1 MKLNKKSNS
10 LQKISINKTRK
21 NNKNKNIEDATLKTK
36 EKNDSLGKV
45 KTKKEKINKIN
56 YIFNT
61 IKSNDF
67 KKFEEILKENISLI
81 NKLNNNGLSL
91 LHYSVIKNNKKIL
104 ELLLNNGADVNIKSS
119 KMKRTPLHLAYIYQ
133 NNSSDDIINLLIK
146 YGAKDDILDSNNKKP
161 SQYKKSNNEKEN
173 KNGGE
178 NKLKKI
184 KIKKVKEKGG
194 KEGYKGNIYNLK
206 DSKDNS
212 FVVITMDNISYLT
225 SDENTINQV
234 SELTIT
240 KNNSISNSINNNNIL
255 LEDSLEEKDIKIKIK
270 NNSLNDSLEM
280 TNENDKIPV
289 EYVDNIFKNKYKYN
303 SGLMNNIKDK
313 DLINSSENMDS
324 FFTALITNKRNS
336 FINSGKIRASIK
348 TEDKNTILSHYD
360 YTENSTFRI
369 IKNENENDNEKKMS
383 KKISQHNSAIST
395 LSQTNK
401 KNNKNEI
408 ENIDYNEINNNCSY
422 LLKWLIDIGLSDYYE
437 NFLNNKIFD
446 INRLIEQMKSPN
458 DKFGLE
464 DIENILG
471 IHKPGH
477 IYRLL
482 VKLEI
487 DGDIID
493 KSISNFMISDQKIN
507 KKLIFSSDEKYECGN
522 WCNVNRVNAN
532 LCGIKNINI
541 NLKNGIKN
549 DLESFLSRYNLM
561 NLYQNFFHNGFEE
574 INYVILQMYSSYPI
588 NNDILENCF
597 HIYNEEQRILTM
609 DALQKEVFKVNNFIN
624 SEKYLKNENKD
635 IIKYENIDF
644 KEEENQDKNDK
655 ECIIF

>member
-10 LQKISINKTRK
+10 LQKISLNKTRK
-21 NNKNKNIEDATLKTK
+21 NNKNKKIEDTTLKIK
-36 EKNDSLGKV
+36 EKNDSLGKT
-45 KTKKEKINKIN
+45 KTKKEKINNIN
-56 YIFNT
+56 SIFNT

-91 LHYSVIKNNKKIL
+91 LHYSVIKNNKKIT

-161 SQYKKSNNEKEN
+161 SQYKKNNNEKEN

-184 KIKKVKEKGG
+184 KIKKIKEKGG

-225 SDENTINQV
+225 SEENTINQV

-255 LEDSLEEKDIKIKIK
+255 LEDSLEEKDIKIK

-280 TNENDKIPV
+280 TNENDKIPI

-369 IKNENENDNEKKMS
+369 IKNENDNEKKMS

-561 NLYQNFFHNGFEE
+561 HLYQNFFHNGFEE

-644 KEEENQDKNDK
+644 KEEENQDKNNK
-655 ECIIF
+655 ECLIF

>member
-10 LQKISINKTRK
+10 LQKISLNKTRK
-21 NNKNKNIEDATLKTK
+21 NNKNKKIEDTTLKIK
-36 EKNDSLGKV
+36 EKNDSLGKT
-45 KTKKEKINKIN
+45 KTKKEKINNIN
-56 YIFNT
+56 SIFNA
-61 IKSNDF
+61 IKSSDD
-67 KKFEEILKENISLI
+67 KKFEEILKENKSLI

-91 LHYSVIKNNKKIL
+91 LHYSVIKNNKKIT

-161 SQYKKSNNEKEN
+161 SQYKKNNNEKEN

-184 KIKKVKEKGG
+184 KIKKIKEKGG

-225 SDENTINQV
+225 SEENTINQV

-255 LEDSLEEKDIKIKIK
+255 LEDSLEEKDIKIK

-280 TNENDKIPV
+280 TNENDKIPI

-369 IKNENENDNEKKMS
+369 IKNENDNEKKMS

-561 NLYQNFFHNGFEE
+561 HLYQNFFHNGFEE

-609 DALQKEVFKVNNFIN
+609 DALQKEVFKVNNFIH

-655 ECIIF
+655 ECLIF

>member
-10 LQKISINKTRK
+10 LQKISLNKTRK
-21 NNKNKNIEDATLKTK
+21 NNKNKNIEDVSSKIK
-36 EKNDSLGKV
+36 EKNISLGKI
-45 KTKKEKINKIN
+45 KTKKGNEKMNN
-56 YIFNT
+56 MNSIFNT
-61 IKSNDF
+61 IKSGDI
-67 KKFEEILKENISLI
+67 KKFEKILKEDISLI

-91 LHYSVIKNNKKIL
+91 LHHSVIKNNKKII
-104 ELLLNNGADVNIKSS
+104 ELLLDNGADVNIRTS
-119 KMKRTPLHLAYIYQ
+119 KMRRTPLHFAYIYQ
-133 NNSSDDIINLLIK
+133 NNKSEEIINLLVK

-161 SQYKKSNNEKEN
+161 SQYKKNNNEKEN

-184 KIKKVKEKGG
+184 KIRKERG

-212 FVVITMDNISYLT
+212 FVIITMDNISYLT

-234 SELTIT
+234 SELTLT
-240 KNNSISNSINNNNIL
+240 KNNSINNDNSNNNNP
-255 LEDSLEEKDIKIKIK
+255 LEDSLEEKDINNKD
-270 NNSLNDSLEM
+270 NSLNDSLEM
-280 TNENDKIPV
+280 TVEKYKIPG

-303 SGLMNNIKDK
+303 NYLLNNIKDI
-313 DLINSSENMDS
+313 DLKNSSENMDS

-336 FINSGKIRASIK
+336 FINSGKLQASMK
-348 TEDKNTILSHYD
+348 TEDKNTIISNCN

-369 IKNENENDNEKKMS
+369 INNENDNEKKIS
-383 KKISQHNSAIST
+383 NKISSHNSAVST

-401 KNNKNEI
+401 KHNKKSEI

-437 NFLNNKIFD
+437 NFLNNRIFD
-446 INRLIEQMKSPN
+446 INRLIDQMKSPN
-458 DKFGLE
+458 DKFGFE
-464 DIENILG
+464 DIENLLG

-477 IYRLL
+477 IFRLL

-493 KSISNFMISDQKIN
+493 KSITNFMMSEQRIN
-507 KKLIFSSDEKYECGN
+507 KQLIFSSEGKYECTN
-522 WCNVNRVNAN
+522 WCNVNKVNVN
-532 LCGIKNINI
+532 LCGIKNINV
-541 NLKNGIKN
+541 NFGGRIKN
-549 DLESFLSRYNLM
+549 NLESFLSRNNLTH
-561 NLYQNFFHNGFEE
+561 LYQNFYHNGFEQ

-588 NNDILENCF
+588 NDDILENYF

-609 DALQKEVFKVNNFIN
+609 EAIQKEVFKINNFIN
-624 SEKYLKNENKD
+624 SEKYSKNENKD
-635 IIKYENIDF
+635 IIKYENVDF
-644 KEEENQDKNDK
+644 DEEENKDKNDK
-655 ECIIF
+655 LCFIF

>member
-10 LQKISINKTRK
+10 LQKISLNKTRK
-21 NNKNKNIEDATLKTK
+21 NNKNKKIEDTTLKIK
-36 EKNDSLGKV
+36 EKNDSLGKT
-45 KTKKEKINKIN
+45 KTKKEKINNIN
-56 YIFNT
+56 SIFNA
-61 IKSNDF
+61 IKSSDD

-91 LHYSVIKNNKKIL
+91 LHYSVIKNNKKII
-104 ELLLNNGADVNIKSS
+104 ELLLDNGADVNIRTS
-119 KMKRTPLHLAYIYQ
+119 KMRRTPLHLAYIYQ
-133 NNSSDDIINLLIK
+133 NNKSDEIINLLLK

-161 SQYKKSNNEKEN
+161 SQYKKNNNEKEN

-184 KIKKVKEKGG
+184 KIKKIKEKGG

-255 LEDSLEEKDIKIKIK
+255 LEDSLEEKDIKIK

-280 TNENDKIPV
+280 TNENDKIPI

-369 IKNENENDNEKKMS
+369 IKNENDNEKKMS

-446 INRLIEQMKSPN
+446 INRLIEQMKSPY

-561 NLYQNFFHNGFEE
+561 HLYQNFFHNGFEE

>member
-10 LQKISINKTRK
+10 LQKISLNKTRK
-21 NNKNKNIEDATLKTK
+21 NNKNKKIEDTTLKIK
-36 EKNDSLGKV
+36 EKNDSLGKT
-45 KTKKEKINKIN
+45 KTKKEKINNIN
-56 YIFNT
+56 SIFNA
-61 IKSNDF
+61 IKSSDD
-67 KKFEEILKENISLI
+67 KKFEEILKENKSLI

-91 LHYSVIKNNKKIL
+91 LHYSVIKINKKIT

-225 SDENTINQV
+225 SEENTINQV

-255 LEDSLEEKDIKIKIK
+255 LEDSLEEKDIKIK

-280 TNENDKIPV
+280 TNENDKIPI

-369 IKNENENDNEKKMS
+369 IKNENDNEKKMS

-561 NLYQNFFHNGFEE
+561 HLYQNFFHNGFEE

-609 DALQKEVFKVNNFIN
+609 DALQKEVFKVNNFIH
-624 SEKYLKNENKD
+624 SEKYLKSENKD

-644 KEEENQDKNDK
+644 KEEENQDKNNK
-655 ECIIF
+655 ECLIF

>member
-10 LQKISINKTRK
+10 LQKISLNKTRK
-21 NNKNKNIEDATLKTK
+21 NNKNKKIEDTTLKIK
-36 EKNDSLGKV
+36 EKNDSLGKT
-45 KTKKEKINKIN
+45 KTKKEKINNIN
-56 YIFNT
+56 SIFNA
-61 IKSNDF
+61 IKSSDD
-67 KKFEEILKENISLI
+67 KKFEEILKENKSLI

-146 YGAKDDILDSNNKKP
+146 YGAKDDILDNNNKKP
-161 SQYKKSNNEKEN
+161 SQYKKNNNEKEN

-184 KIKKVKEKGG
+184 KIKKIKEKGG

-255 LEDSLEEKDIKIKIK
+255 LEDSLEEKDIKIK

-280 TNENDKIPV
+280 TNENDKIPI

-369 IKNENENDNEKKMS
+369 IKNENDNEKKMS

-446 INRLIEQMKSPN
+446 INRLIEQMKSPY

-541 NLKNGIKN
+541 NSKNGIKN

-561 NLYQNFFHNGFEE
+561 HLYQNFFHNGFEE

-609 DALQKEVFKVNNFIN
+609 DALQKEVFKVNNFIH

>member
-91 LHYSVIKNNKKIL
+91 LHYSVIKNNKKIT

-161 SQYKKSNNEKEN
+161 SQYKKNNNEKEN

-225 SDENTINQV
+225 SEENTINQV

-255 LEDSLEEKDIKIKIK
+255 LEDSLEEKDIKIK

-280 TNENDKIPV
+280 TNENDKIPI

-369 IKNENENDNEKKMS
+369 IKNENDNEKKMS

-561 NLYQNFFHNGFEE
+561 HLYQNFFHNGFEE

-609 DALQKEVFKVNNFIN
+609 DALQKEVFKVNNFIH

-655 ECIIF
+655 ECLIF

>member
-10 LQKISINKTRK
+10 LQKISLNKTRK
-21 NNKNKNIEDATLKTK
+21 NNKNKKIEDATLKIK
-36 EKNDSLGKV
+36 EKKDSLE
-45 KTKKEKINKIN
+45 KTKTKNEKINNIN
-56 YIFNT
+56 SIFNT
-61 IKSNDF
+61 IKSNDV
-67 KKFEEILKENISLI
+67 KKFEELLKEHISII

-91 LHYSVIKNNKKIL
+91 LHISVIKNDKKIT

-133 NNSSDDIINLLIK
+133 NNASDEIINLLIK

-161 SQYKKSNNEKEN
+161 SQYKKNNNEKEN

-184 KIKKVKEKGG
+184 KIKKIKEKGG

-225 SDENTINQV
+225 SDENTINQG
-234 SELTIT
+234 SELTMT
-240 KNNSISNSINNNNIL
+240 KNYSINNSINNNIL
-255 LEDSLEEKDIKIKIK
+255 LEDSLEEKDIKIK

-289 EYVDNIFKNKYKYN
+289 ENIDNIFKNKYKYN

-313 DLINSSENMDS
+313 DIINSSENMDS

-369 IKNENENDNEKKMS
+369 IKNEYDNEKKMS
-383 KKISQHNSAIST
+383 KKISQHNSAMST

-493 KSISNFMISDQKIN
+493 KSISNFMISERKIN

-522 WCNVNRVNAN
+522 WCNVNRVNVN

-549 DLESFLSRYNLM
+549 NLESFLSRYNLM

-574 INYVILQMYSSYPI
+574 INYIILQMYSSYPI
-588 NNDILENCF
+588 NNDILENCL

-609 DALQKEVFKVNNFIN
+609 DAIQKEVFKVNNFIN

-644 KEEENQDKNDK
+644 IEEENQDKNSK
-655 ECIIF
+655 ECLIF

>member
-67 KKFEEILKENISLI
+67 KKFEEILKENKSLI

-91 LHYSVIKNNKKIL
+91 LHYSVIKNNKKIT

-119 KMKRTPLHLAYIYQ
+119 KMKRTPLHLAYMYQ
-133 NNSSDDIINLLIK
+133 NNASDEIINLLIK

-161 SQYKKSNNEKEN
+161 SQYKKNNNEKEN

-255 LEDSLEEKDIKIKIK
+255 LEDSLEEKDIKIK

-280 TNENDKIPV
+280 TNENDKIPI

-369 IKNENENDNEKKMS
+369 IKNENDNEKKMS

-561 NLYQNFFHNGFEE
+561 HLYQNFFHNGFEE

-655 ECIIF
+655 ECLIF

>member
-21 NNKNKNIEDATLKTK
+21 NNKNKKIEDATLKTK

-67 KKFEEILKENISLI
+67 KKFEEILKENLSLI

-161 SQYKKSNNEKEN
+161 SQYKKNNNEKEN

-184 KIKKVKEKGG
+184 KIKKIKEKGG

-369 IKNENENDNEKKMS
+369 IKNENDNEKKMS

-408 ENIDYNEINNNCSY
+408 ENIDYNKINNNCSY

-522 WCNVNRVNAN
+522 WCNVSRVNAN

-561 NLYQNFFHNGFEE
+561 HLYQNFFHNGFEE

-609 DALQKEVFKVNNFIN
+609 DALQKEVFKVNNFIH
-624 SEKYLKNENKD
+624 SEKYLKSENKD

-644 KEEENQDKNDK
+644 KEEENQDKNNK
-655 ECIIF
+655 ECLIF

>member
-161 SQYKKSNNEKEN
+161 SQYKKNNNEKEN

-184 KIKKVKEKGG
+184 KIKKIKEKGG

-225 SDENTINQV
+225 SDENTINQI

-240 KNNSISNSINNNNIL
+240 KNNSINNSINNNNIL
-255 LEDSLEEKDIKIKIK
+255 LEDSLEEKDIKIK

-280 TNENDKIPV
+280 TNENDKIPI

-369 IKNENENDNEKKMS
+369 IKNENDNEKKMS

-522 WCNVNRVNAN
+522 WCNVNR
-532 LCGIKNINI
+532 NINI

-561 NLYQNFFHNGFEE
+561 HLYQNFFHNGFEE

-609 DALQKEVFKVNNFIN
+609 DALQKEVFKVNNFIH

>member
-67 KKFEEILKENISLI
+67 KKFEEILKENISLL

-161 SQYKKSNNEKEN
+161 SQYKKNNNEKEN

-184 KIKKVKEKGG
+184 KIKKIKEKGG

-369 IKNENENDNEKKMS
+369 IKNENDNEKKMS

-446 INRLIEQMKSPN
+446 VNRLIEQMKSPN

-561 NLYQNFFHNGFEE
+561 HLYQNFFHNGFEE

-609 DALQKEVFKVNNFIN
+609 DALQKEVFKVNNFIH
-624 SEKYLKNENKD
+624 SEKYLKSENKD

-644 KEEENQDKNDK
+644 KEEENQDKNNK
-655 ECIIF
+655 ECLIF

>member
-10 LQKISINKTRK
+10 LQKISLNKTRK
-21 NNKNKNIEDATLKTK
+21 NNKNKKIEDTTLKIK
-36 EKNDSLGKV
+36 EKNDSLGKTR
-45 KTKKEKINKIN
+45 TKKEKINNIN
-56 YIFNT
+56 SIFKA
-61 IKSNDF
+61 IKSSDD
-67 KKFEEILKENISLI
+67 KKFEEILKENKSLI

-161 SQYKKSNNEKEN
+161 SQYKKNNNEKEN

-184 KIKKVKEKGG
+184 KIKKIKEKGG

-255 LEDSLEEKDIKIKIK
+255 LEDSLEEKDIKIK

-336 FINSGKIRASIK
+336 FVNSGKIRASIK

-369 IKNENENDNEKKMS
+369 IKNENDNEKKMS

-522 WCNVNRVNAN
+522 WCSVNRVNAN

-561 NLYQNFFHNGFEE
+561 HLYQNFFHNGFEE

-609 DALQKEVFKVNNFIN
+609 DALQKEVFKVNIFIN

-655 ECIIF
+655 ECLIF

>member
-10 LQKISINKTRK
+10 LQKISLNKTRK
-21 NNKNKNIEDATLKTK
+21 NNKNKKIEDTTLKIK
-36 EKNDSLGKV
+36 EKNDSLGKT
-45 KTKKEKINKIN
+45 KTKKEKINNIN
-56 YIFNT
+56 SIFNA
-61 IKSNDF
+61 IKSSDD
-67 KKFEEILKENISLI
+67 KKFEEILKENKSLI

-91 LHYSVIKNNKKIL
+91 LHYSVIKNNKKIT

-161 SQYKKSNNEKEN
+161 SQYKKNNNEKEN

-184 KIKKVKEKGG
+184 KIKKIKEKGG

-225 SDENTINQV
+225 SDENTINQI

-240 KNNSISNSINNNNIL
+240 KNNSINNSINNNNIL
-255 LEDSLEEKDIKIKIK
+255 LEDSLEEKDIKIK

-280 TNENDKIPV
+280 TNENDKIPI

-369 IKNENENDNEKKMS
+369 IKNENDNEKKMS

-561 NLYQNFFHNGFEE
+561 HLYQNFFHNGFEE

-609 DALQKEVFKVNNFIN
+609 DALQKEVFKVNNFIH

>member
-10 LQKISINKTRK
+10 LQKISLNKTRK
-21 NNKNKNIEDATLKTK
+21 NNKNKKIEDTTLKIK
-36 EKNDSLGKV
+36 EKNDSLGKT
-45 KTKKEKINKIN
+45 KTKKEKINNIN
-56 YIFNT
+56 SIFNA
-61 IKSNDF
+61 IKSSDD
-67 KKFEEILKENISLI
+67 KKFEEILKENKSLI

-91 LHYSVIKNNKKIL
+91 VHYSVIKNNKKIL

-161 SQYKKSNNEKEN
+161 SQYKKNNNEKEK

-184 KIKKVKEKGG
+184 KIKKIKEKGG

-255 LEDSLEEKDIKIKIK
+255 LEDSLEEKDIKIK

-280 TNENDKIPV
+280 TNENDKIPI

-369 IKNENENDNEKKMS
+369 IKNENDNEKKMS

-561 NLYQNFFHNGFEE
+561 HLYQNFFHNGFEE

-655 ECIIF
+655 ECLIF

>member
-161 SQYKKSNNEKEN
+161 SQYKKNNNEKEN

-184 KIKKVKEKGG
+184 KIKKIKEKGG

-225 SDENTINQV
+225 SDENTINQI

-240 KNNSISNSINNNNIL
+240 KNNSINNSINNNNIL

-280 TNENDKIPV
+280 TNENDKIPI

-369 IKNENENDNEKKMS
+369 IKNENDNEKKMS

-561 NLYQNFFHNGFEE
+561 HLYQNFFHNGFEE

-609 DALQKEVFKVNNFIN
+609 DALQKEVFKVNNFIH

-655 ECIIF
+655 ECLIF

>member
-161 SQYKKSNNEKEN
+161 SQYKKNNNEKEN

-184 KIKKVKEKGG
+184 KIKKIKEKGG

-255 LEDSLEEKDIKIKIK
+255 LEDSLEEKDIKIK

-280 TNENDKIPV
+280 TNENDKIPI

-348 TEDKNTILSHYD
+348 TEDKYTILSHYD

-369 IKNENENDNEKKMS
+369 IKNENDNEKKMS

-561 NLYQNFFHNGFEE
+561 HLYQNFFHNGFEE

-609 DALQKEVFKVNNFIN
+609 DSLQKEVFKVNNFIN

-655 ECIIF
+655 ECLIF

>member
-21 NNKNKNIEDATLKTK
+21 NNKNKKIEDTTLKIK
-36 EKNDSLGKV
+36 EKNDSLGKT
-45 KTKKEKINKIN
+45 KTKKEKINNIN
-56 YIFNT
+56 SIFNT

-91 LHYSVIKNNKKIL
+91 LHYSVIKNNKKIT

-161 SQYKKSNNEKEN
+161 SQYKKNNNEKEN

-255 LEDSLEEKDIKIKIK
+255 LEDSLEEKDIKIK

-280 TNENDKIPV
+280 TNENDKISI

-369 IKNENENDNEKKMS
+369 IKNENDNEKKMS

-561 NLYQNFFHNGFEE
+561 HLYQNFFHNGFEE

-609 DALQKEVFKVNNFIN
+609 DALQKEVFKVNNFIH
-624 SEKYLKNENKD
+624 SEKYLKSENKD

-644 KEEENQDKNDK
+644 KEEENQDKNNK
-655 ECIIF
+655 ECLIF

>member
-67 KKFEEILKENISLI
+67 KKFEEILKENKSLI

-161 SQYKKSNNEKEN
+161 SQYKKNNNEKEN

-184 KIKKVKEKGG
+184 KIKKIKEKGG

-212 FVVITMDNISYLT
+212 FVVITMDNISDLT

-240 KNNSISNSINNNNIL
+240 KNNSINNSLNNNNIL
-255 LEDSLEEKDIKIKIK
+255 LEDSLEEKDIKIK

-280 TNENDKIPV
+280 TNENDKIPI

-369 IKNENENDNEKKMS
+369 IKNENDNEKKMS

-561 NLYQNFFHNGFEE
+561 HLYQNFFHNGFEE

-609 DALQKEVFKVNNFIN
+609 DALQKEVFKVNNFIH

-655 ECIIF
+655 ECLIF

>member
-10 LQKISINKTRK
+10 LQKISLNKTRK
-21 NNKNKNIEDATLKTK
+21 NNKNKKIEDTTLKIK
-36 EKNDSLGKV
+36 EKNDSLGKT
-45 KTKKEKINKIN
+45 KTKKEKINNIN
-56 YIFNT
+56 SIFNA
-61 IKSNDF
+61 IKSSDD
-67 KKFEEILKENISLI
+67 KKFEEILKENKSLI

-91 LHYSVIKNNKKIL
+91 LHYSVIKNNKKIT

-255 LEDSLEEKDIKIKIK
+255 LEDSLEEKDIKIK

-280 TNENDKIPV
+280 TNENDKIPI

-369 IKNENENDNEKKMS
+369 IKNENDNEKKMS

-561 NLYQNFFHNGFEE
+561 HLYQNFFHNGFEE

-609 DALQKEVFKVNNFIN
+609 DALQKEVFKVNNFIH
-624 SEKYLKNENKD
+624 SEKYLKSENKD

-644 KEEENQDKNDK
+644 KEEENQDKNNK
-655 ECIIF
+655 ECLIF

>member
-91 LHYSVIKNNKKIL
+91 LHYSVIKNNKKIT
-104 ELLLNNGADVNIKSS
+104 ELLLNNGADVKIKSS

-133 NNSSDDIINLLIK
+133 NNASDDIINLLIK

-161 SQYKKSNNEKEN
+161 SQYKKNNNEKEN

-184 KIKKVKEKGG
+184 KIEKIKEKGG

-255 LEDSLEEKDIKIKIK
+255 LEDSLEEKDIKIK

-280 TNENDKIPV
+280 TNKNDKIPI

-369 IKNENENDNEKKMS
+369 IKNENDNEKKMS

-493 KSISNFMISDQKIN
+493 KSISNFMISDQEIN

-561 NLYQNFFHNGFEE
+561 HLYQNFFHNGFEE

-609 DALQKEVFKVNNFIN
+609 DALQKEVFKVNNFIH
-624 SEKYLKNENKD
+624 SEKYLKSENKD

-644 KEEENQDKNDK
+644 KEEENQDKNNK
-655 ECIIF
+655 ECLIF

>member
-161 SQYKKSNNEKEN
+161 SQYKKNNNEKEN

-369 IKNENENDNEKKMS
+369 IKNENDNEKKMS

-408 ENIDYNEINNNCSY
+408 ENIGYNEINNNCSY

-561 NLYQNFFHNGFEE
+561 HLYQNFFHNGFEE

-609 DALQKEVFKVNNFIN
+609 DALQKEVFKVNNFIH

>member
-161 SQYKKSNNEKEN
+161 SQYKKNNNEKEK

-184 KIKKVKEKGG
+184 KIKKIKEKGG

-225 SDENTINQV
+225 SDENTINQI

-240 KNNSISNSINNNNIL
+240 KNNSINNSINNNNIL

-369 IKNENENDNEKKMS
+369 IKNENDNEKKMS

-549 DLESFLSRYNLM
+549 DLESFLSGYNLM
-561 NLYQNFFHNGFEE
+561 HLYQNFFHNGFEE

-655 ECIIF
+655 ECLIF

>member
-161 SQYKKSNNEKEN
+161 SQYKKNNNEKEN

-184 KIKKVKEKGG
+184 KIKKIKEKGG

-240 KNNSISNSINNNNIL
+240 KNNSINNSINNNNIL
-255 LEDSLEEKDIKIKIK
+255 LEDSLEEKDIKIK

-280 TNENDKIPV
+280 TNENDKIPI

-369 IKNENENDNEKKMS
+369 IKNENDNEKKMS

-561 NLYQNFFHNGFEE
+561 HLYQNFFHNGFEE

-609 DALQKEVFKVNNFIN
+609 DALQKEVFKVNNFIH

-655 ECIIF
+655 ECLIF

>member
-146 YGAKDDILDSNNKKP
+146 YGAKDDILDSNYKKP
-161 SQYKKSNNEKEN
+161 SQYKKNNNEKEN

-184 KIKKVKEKGG
+184 KIKKIKEKGG

-255 LEDSLEEKDIKIKIK
+255 LEDSLEEKDIKIK

-280 TNENDKIPV
+280 TNENDKIPI

-369 IKNENENDNEKKMS
+369 IKNENDNEKKMS

-561 NLYQNFFHNGFEE
+561 HLYQNFFHNGFEE

-655 ECIIF
+655 ECLIF

>member
-10 LQKISINKTRK
+10 LQKISLNKTRK
-21 NNKNKNIEDATLKTK
+21 NNKNKKIEDTTLKIK
-36 EKNDSLGKV
+36 EKNDSLGKT
-45 KTKKEKINKIN
+45 KTKKEKINNIN
-56 YIFNT
+56 SIFNA
-61 IKSNDF
+61 IKSSDD
-67 KKFEEILKENISLI
+67 KKFEEILKENKSLI

-91 LHYSVIKNNKKIL
+91 LHYSVIKNNKKIT

-161 SQYKKSNNEKEN
+161 SQYKKNNNEKEN

-225 SDENTINQV
+225 SEENTINQV

-255 LEDSLEEKDIKIKIK
+255 LEDSLEEKDIKIK

-280 TNENDKIPV
+280 TNENDKIPI

-369 IKNENENDNEKKMS
+369 IKNENDNEKKMS

-561 NLYQNFFHNGFEE
+561 HLYQNFFHNGFEE

-609 DALQKEVFKVNNFIN
+609 DALQKEVFKVNNFIH
-624 SEKYLKNENKD
+624 SEKYLKSENKD

-644 KEEENQDKNDK
+644 KEEENQDKNNK
-655 ECIIF
+655 ECLIF

>member
-161 SQYKKSNNEKEN
+161 SQYKKNNNEKEN

-184 KIKKVKEKGG
+184 KIKKIKEKGG

-225 SDENTINQV
+225 SDENTINQI

-240 KNNSISNSINNNNIL
+240 KNNSINNSINNNNIL

-369 IKNENENDNEKKMS
+369 IKNENDNEKKMS

-549 DLESFLSRYNLM
+549 DLESFLSGYNLM
-561 NLYQNFFHNGFEE
+561 HLYQNFFHNGFEE

-655 ECIIF
+655 ECLIF

>member
-10 LQKISINKTRK
+10 LQKISQNKTRK
-21 NNKNKNIEDATLKTK
+21 NNKNKNIEDASLKTK
-36 EKNDSLGKV
+36 EKNDSLGKT
-45 KTKKEKINKIN
+45 KKKKEKINNIN
-56 YIFNT
+56 SIFNI
-61 IKSNDF
+61 IKSNDV
-67 KKFEEILKENISLI
+67 KGFEEILKENISLI

-91 LHYSVIKNNKKIL
+91 LHFSVIKNNKKIT

-161 SQYKKSNNEKEN
+161 SQYKKNNNEKEN

-184 KIKKVKEKGG
+184 KIKKIKEKGG

-255 LEDSLEEKDIKIKIK
+255 LEDSLEEKDIKIK

-369 IKNENENDNEKKMS
+369 IKNENDNEKKMS

-561 NLYQNFFHNGFEE
+561 HLYQNFFHNGFEE

-609 DALQKEVFKVNNFIN
+609 DALQKEVFKVNNFIH

-644 KEEENQDKNDK
+644 KEDENQDKNDK

>member
-21 NNKNKNIEDATLKTK
+21 NNKNKNIENATLKTK

-161 SQYKKSNNEKEN
+161 SQYKKNNNEKEN
-173 KNGGE
+173 KNGRE

-184 KIKKVKEKGG
+184 KIKKIKEKGG

-255 LEDSLEEKDIKIKIK
+255 LEDSLEEKDIKIK

-324 FFTALITNKRNS
+324 FFTALITHKRNS

-369 IKNENENDNEKKMS
+369 IKNENDNEKKMS

-446 INRLIEQMKSPN
+446 INRLIEQLKSPN

-493 KSISNFMISDQKIN
+493 KSISNFMITDQKIN

-561 NLYQNFFHNGFEE
+561 HLYQNFFHNGFEE

-609 DALQKEVFKVNNFIN
+609 DALQKEVFKVNNFIH